1 MSHHPSQ
8 RGLLLGAAAGT
19 ISATVGSGARAV
31 PASADDVID
40 LTRQYALYGEAEQ
53 AGVEVPET
61 MTLATAGADG
71 APSAR
76 MVLLK
81 GADDVGFVFY
91 SGYESRKAGELEQ
104 NPRAALVFYWRP
116 LGKQVRVE
124 GRVERLSDGES
135 DAYFATRPRGSQV
148 AAWASQQSQPLES
161 RKELERRYAELER
174 EYDGRE
180 VPRPPD
186 WGGFRLRP
194 DAIEFWEHREN
205 RLHDRFCY
213 TRAREGWHRERLAP

>member
-1 MSHHPSQ
+1 M
-8 RGLLLGAAAGT
+8 AARPVTGDP
-19 ISATVGSGARAV
+19 IERFQEWF
-31 PASADDVID
+31 
-40 LTRQYALYGEAEQ
+40 REAEQ
-53 AGVEVPET
+53 AGVEVPEA

-76 MVLLK
+76 MLLLK
-81 GADDVGFVFY
+81 GADDEGFVFY
-91 SGYESRKAGELEQ
+91 SGYVSRKADELDQ

-124 GRVERLSDGES
+124 GPVERVSEGES
-135 DAYFATRPRGSQV
+135 AAYFAMRPRGSQL

-161 RKELERRYAELER
+161 REELERRYAQLER
-174 EYDGRE
+174 EYAGRE
-180 VPRPPD
+180 VPRPPH

-205 RLHDRFCY
+205 RLHDRFRY
-213 TRAREGWHRERLAP
+213 TRAREGWRAELLSP

>member
-1 MSHHPSQ
+1 M
-8 RGLLLGAAAGT
+8 AARPVTGDP
-19 ISATVGSGARAV
+19 IEHFQEWFR
-31 PASADDVID
+31 
-40 LTRQYALYGEAEQ
+40 EAEQ
-53 AGVEVPET
+53 AGVDVPEA

-81 GADDVGFVFY
+81 GADDEGFVFY
-91 SGYESRKAGELEQ
+91 SGYVSRKAGELEQ

-124 GRVERLSDGES
+124 GPVERVSES
-135 DAYFATRPRGSQV
+135 ESAAYFATRPRGSQL
-148 AAWASQQSQPLES
+148 AAWASHQSQPLES
-161 RKELERRYAELER
+161 REELERRYAELER

-180 VPRPPD
+180 VPRPPH

-205 RLHDRFCY
+205 RLHDRFRY
-213 TRAREGWHRERLAP
+213 TRAREGWTAELLSP